1 MNCRETLREAYLYL
15 DGEGLTKERRRE
27 IRAHLEDCAPCYE
40 RVGLEQEVTTIL
52 SKLRGCTTCPDE
64 LRVRITSLI
73 ERF

>member
-52 SKLRGCTTCPDE
+52 SKLRGCTACPDE

>member
-15 DGEGLTKERRRE
+15 DGEGLTEERRRE

-40 RVGLEQEVTTIL
+40 RVGLEQEVTTLL
-52 SKLRGCTTCPDE
+52 SKLRGCTHCPDD